1 MKYIL
6 SNIEHFQQD
15 RASVN
20 EVLLSAI
27 NIINLSI
34 THGDAFFPDPISYD
48 NLFYEI
54 VRAKETF
61 EGLGGIG
68 KKLLYGTLLTLT
80 KR

>member
-1 MKYIL
+1 LKFIL

-34 THGDAFFPDPISYD
+34 THGDTFFPDPISYD
-48 NLFYEI
+48 NFFYEI

-61 EGLGGIG
+61 EGLSRIG
-68 KKLLYGTLLTLT
+68 NNLL
-80 KR
+80 